1 MTSDICFILNVFNV
15 IIISV
20 ANFACILLYICNG
33 MGIQAYQPQ
42 PCITIIIIRERSSV
56 GM

>member
-1 MTSDICFILNVFNV
+1 MTSDICSIVNVFNV

-33 MGIQAYQPQ
+33 MGIQVSQSQ
-42 PCITIIIIRERSSV
+42 PCITTIIIRERSSV